1 MIVKC
6 SDISTEVRP
15 PNVAGEIKIILEKWV
30 DLLLEEFFC
39 QSDREKSMGLPT
51 MPFMDREKVTKPSAQ
66 IGFIQFVM
74 IPLYCFFDSRYETF
88 ALVCP
93 TIENDFI
100 VPIRKSLKYYKVM
113 AEETAA
119 NLLVSK

>member
-15 PNVAGEIKIILEKWV
+15 PNVAGEIKVTLEKWV

-39 QSDREKSMGLPT
+39 QSDREKAMGLPT

-74 IPLYCFFDSRYETF
+74 IPLYYLLTTGMRRLPWFAQLLRMTF
-88 ALVCP
+88 YCLFV
-93 TIENDFI
+93 
-100 VPIRKSLKYYKVM
+100 KV
-113 AEETAA
+113 
-119 NLLVSK
+119 